1 MSHFSSP
8 LVRGSILAGAV
19 LSLAIMTGCTA
30 QVPLHN
36 MDYEAV
42 TKEYQAPRE
51 GKAGLY
57 IYRKD
62 GYIGQALHKDIY
74 VDGICLGETAPG
86 VFFYKEVEGDQ
97 DHVISTE
104 SEFSPNDLKVFTKSG
119 QNYFIEQIIKLGV
132 FVGGSRL
139 EQVDETKG
147 KTMVNAC
154 RQAIPGTCSD
164 HPL

>member
-19 LSLAIMTGCTA
+19 LGLAIMTGCTA
-30 QVPLHN
+30 QVPLHT
-36 MDYEAV
+36 MDEEAQV
-42 TKEYQAPRE
+42 KEFKDPSE

-62 GYIGQALHKDIY
+62 EIAGSALYKDIY
-74 VDGICLGETAPG
+74 VDGVCLGETAPG

-104 SEFSPNDLKVFTKSG
+104 SEFSPNDIKVFTKSG
-119 QNYFIEQIIKLGV
+119 QNYFFEQLIKWGV
-132 FVGGSRL
+132 FVGGAKL

-147 KTMVNAC
+147 KAMVTVS
-154 RQAIPGTCSD
+154 RQAIPGTCSNQ
-164 HPL
+164 